1 MSRPE
6 QSPHADASSWGS
18 SRDLMSHEISLVN
31 GQSIYS
37 TAPAGFPGFDQ
48 PPTSRRQTA
57 FAHGAYV
64 EASYLGDNVTSPMS
78 LDFIQSA
85 TDLPMSGPQ
94 AISARRSGNR
104 VSPIGTP
111 VDFFGPHTGHSVH
124 TDPGFAWASE
134 ENQPIRASSLQSYS
148 AQSLSPALS
157 NDQNPLQSPKLEDE
171 DSDSSP
177 KRSGGTQ
184 GEGRKKPR
192 RKTHNAIEKR
202 YRVKL
207 NEKIAELR
215 DSIPTLRQTVP
226 STPGGSPI
234 GEGSRTDLVASQKI
248 NKANIL
254 EKATEYVKHLES
266 CNRRLQ
272 SELQQARAESSQH
285 ASHSMPHPPFT
296 SPESGHDP
304 ANFAFDTGPP
314 RRQGHGEG
322 YYPVPGLYPDD
333 VRPY

>member
-1 MSRPE
+1 MSHPE
-6 QSPHADASSWGS
+6 RSPHADASSWPA
-18 SRDLMSHEISLVN
+18 SRDPLSHDVSLVN
-31 GQSIYS
+31 DQPVYS
-37 TAPAGFPGFDQ
+37 TASAGFPGFDQ
-48 PPTSRRQTA
+48 APARRRQTV

-78 LDFIQSA
+78 LDFIQST
-85 TDLPMSGPQ
+85 TDLPMSSPQ
-94 AISARRSGNR
+94 ATSAMGSGIR

-111 VDFFGPHTGHSVH
+111 VDFFGPQTSHSMH

-134 ENQPIRASSLQSYS
+134 ENHPMRAPSLQSYS

-215 DSIPTLRQTVP
+215 DSIPTLRQAVP
-226 STPGGSPI
+226 TTPGGSPI
-234 GEGSRTDLVASQKI
+234 GESSTTDLVASQKI

-272 SELQQARAESSQH
+272 SELQQARAESCQH

-296 SPESGHDP
+296 GPENGHDP

-314 RRQGHGEG
+314 PRQGHSEG
-322 YYPVPGLYPDD
+322 YYPVPGLFPDD
-333 VRPY
+333 VRQY

>member
-1 MSRPE
+1 MSHPE
-6 QSPHADASSWGS
+6 RSPHADASSWGS
-18 SRDLMSHEISLVN
+18 SRDPLSHDVSLVN
-31 GQSIYS
+31 DHPVYS

-48 PPTSRRQTA
+48 TQNSRRQTA

-64 EASYLGDNVTSPMS
+64 EASYLGENVTSPMS
-78 LDFIQSA
+78 LDFIQST
-85 TDLPMSGPQ
+85 TDVPMSRPQ
-94 AISARRSGNR
+94 TTSAMGSGSR

-111 VDFFGPHTGHSVH
+111 ADFFGPQTGHSMH
-124 TDPGFAWASE
+124 TDPGFTWASE
-134 ENQPIRASSLQSYS
+134 ENHPMRAPSLQSYS

-184 GEGRKKPR
+184 GESRKKPR

-226 STPGGSPI
+226 TTPGGSPI
-234 GEGSRTDLVASQKI
+234 GEGSTTDPVTSQKI

-272 SELQQARAESSQH
+272 SELQQARAESCQH
-285 ASHSMPHPPFT
+285 ASHSMPHPPF
-296 SPESGHDP
+296 SGPENSQDP
-304 ANFAFDTGPP
+304 ANFSFDTGPP
-314 RRQGHGEG
+314 PRQGHSEG
-322 YYPVPGLYPDD
+322 YYPVPGLFPDD